1 MKSVL
6 TFKEKK
12 LKKEKITMLTCYD
25 YSTAKIMS
33 GTDIDSLLIGDSLGM
48 AFQGLSDTLPV
59 TVDEIIYHTK
69 AVKRGYPGAFIV
81 ADMPFL
87 SYHISPEDAVRNSG
101 RLIKESGA
109 SAVKIEGG
117 SEMAAT
123 IKALINAKIPVM
135 GHLGLTPQSLNM
147 FGGFKVQGKDYETA
161 KAIVKD
167 ALLLESLGVF
177 AIVLECV
184 PEKLSALITKK
195 LSIPTIG
202 IGSGNVTDGQVLVI
216 NDILG
221 LQSGVAPKFVKRYAD
236 VAGVMENGIK
246 SYIDEVTSGTFPAKE
261 HTFTIDEDIISR
273 VEKSVSELKLG
284 F

>member
-117 SEMAAT
+117 SEMAST

-246 SYIDEVTSGTFPAKE
+246 NYIDEVTSGTFPAKE